1 MENYFKKLSAINVK
15 GMAEKK
21 GNFNYL
27 SWANAWDLLLLE
39 YPKAKRKVYKSKVKT
54 KLPDGSFIKS
64 KVPYMTDGK
73 TSNVQVKITVDGIPH
88 TDYLPV
94 MDYRN
99 NSIPLAKMT
108 SMDVN
113 TAVQRSTAKA
123 IAMHG
128 LGIAIY
134 KGEDLVNIATP
145 KANTPPEPKKEVIYT
160 LKVGDENWDKVLNY
174 ISKKRGDGL
183 EKIVQTLSS
192 KYKISATT
200 KKEIANH
207 V

>member
-27 SWANAWDLLLLE
+27 SWANAWSLIKE
-39 YPKAKRKVYKSKVKT
+39 AYPDAQRKVYESAQT
-54 KLPDGSFIKS
+54 ELPYF
-64 KVPYMTDGK
+64 TDGK
-73 TSNVQVKITVDGIPH
+73 TASVKVGIMVNGIEH
-88 TDYLPV
+88 VDYLPV

-99 NSIPLAKMT
+99 NSIPIAKIT

-113 TAVQRSTAKA
+113 TAIQRSTAKA

-128 LGIAIY
+128 LGIAIF
-134 KGEDLVNIATP
+134 KGEDLVNIASP
-145 KANTPPEPKKEVIYT
+145 KANIPKEAKKEIVYT
-160 LKVGDENWDKVLNY
+160 LKVGGDNWDKVLNY

-183 EKIVQTLSS
+183 EKIIQTLST
-192 KYKISATT
+192 KYTITSEV
-200 KKEIANH
+200 KKEIGNH

>member
-1 MENYFKKLSAINVK
+1 
-15 GMAEKK
+15 
-21 GNFNYL
+21 
-27 SWANAWDLLLLE
+27 
-39 YPKAKRKVYKSKVKT
+39 
-54 KLPDGSFIKS
+54 
-64 KVPYMTDGK
+64 
-73 TSNVQVKITVDGIPH
+73 
-88 TDYLPV
+88 

-99 NSIPLAKMT
+99 NSIPIAKIT

-113 TAVQRSTAKA
+113 TAIQRSTAKA

-128 LGIAIY
+128 LGIAIF

-145 KANTPPEPKKEVIYT
+145 RPNAPEEPNKEVVYT

-183 EKIVQTLSS
+183 EKIVKTLST
-192 KYKISATT
+192 KYKITSEV
-200 KKEIANH
+200 KKELSTH

>member
-1 MENYFKKLSAINVK
+1 MEVITAI
-15 GMAEKK
+15 
-21 GNFNYL
+21 
-27 SWANAWDLLLLE
+27 
-39 YPKAKRKVYKSKVKT
+39 
-54 KLPDGSFIKS
+54 
-64 KVPYMTDGK
+64 
-73 TSNVQVKITVDGIPH
+73 
-88 TDYLPV
+88 
-94 MDYRN
+94 
-99 NSIPLAKMT
+99 
-108 SMDVN
+108 
-113 TAVQRSTAKA
+113 QRSTVKA

-134 KGEDLVNIATP
+134 KCEYLVNIATP

-183 EKIVQTLSS
+183 EKIVQTLST
-192 KYKISATT
+192 KYKISAST

>member
-27 SWANAWDLLLLE
+27 SWANAWSLIKE
-39 YPKAKRKVYKSKVKT
+39 QYPDAQRKVYESEQT
-54 KLPDGSFIKS
+54 ELPYF
-64 KVPYMTDGK
+64 TDGK
-73 TSNVQVKITVDGIPH
+73 TASVKVGIMVNGIEH
-88 TDYLPV
+88 IDYLPV

-99 NSIPLAKMT
+99 NSIPISKIT

-113 TAVQRSTAKA
+113 TAIQRSTAKA

-128 LGIAIY
+128 LGIAIF
-134 KGEDLVNIATP
+134 KGEDLVNIASP
-145 KANTPPEPKKEVIYT
+145 KANVPKEPKKEITYT
-160 LKVGDENWDKVLNY
+160 LKVGGDNWEKVLNY

-183 EKIVQTLSS
+183 EKIIQTLST
-192 KYKISATT
+192 KYKITAEV
-200 KKEIANH
+200 KKEIAKKI
-207 V
+207 